1 MNKTL
6 ANIKEVAEQLRD
18 LYNSVYQMYDEAV
31 ESMIHLPRVTERQVE
46 HLLDNLLDFC
56 DDYRFLELYK
66 KLCRHVMSQYPQL
79 VKDYIHLYHTQYG
92 DCMPDFQIRDR
103 RLCTMTTEFSRL
115 SFIRNCNESETGAAN
130 ENKSDEM
137 IRRKSYVLNHIA
149 KRKEK
154 L

>member
-1 MNKTL
+1 MSEKMT
-6 ANIKEVAEQLRD
+6 A
-18 LYNSVYQMYDEAV
+18 
-31 ESMIHLPRVTERQVE
+31 P
-46 HLLDNLLDFC
+46 
-56 DDYRFLELYK
+56 

-79 VKDYIHLYHTQYG
+79 VKDYIYPYHTQYG
-92 DCMPDFQIRDR
+92 DRMPDFQIRDR
-103 RLCTMTTEFSRL
+103 RLCTMTTEFIRL

-137 IRRKSYVLNHIA
+137 IRRKSYVFNHIV